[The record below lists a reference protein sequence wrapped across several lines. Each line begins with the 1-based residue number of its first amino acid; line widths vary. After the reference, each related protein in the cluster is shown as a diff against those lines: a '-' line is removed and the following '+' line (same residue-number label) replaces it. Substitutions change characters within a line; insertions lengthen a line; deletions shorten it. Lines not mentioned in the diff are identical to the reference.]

1 MANDPFF
8 RMKIEDVFA
17 IRERGTVAIGRI
29 EQGTLSPGDEVDI
42 QGSGGSKRA
51 VVTGVEMFHKMLN
64 QAGAGDNVGVLLKDI
79 GKDDVK
85 RGDMLMGVGGGDF
98 TWKP

>member
-1 MANDPFF
+1 MPNDPFF
-8 RMKIEDVFA
+8 RMKIEDVFS
-17 IRERGTVAIGRI
+17 IRDRGTVAVGRI

-51 VVTGVEMFHKMLN
+51 VVSGVEMFHKMLN
-64 QAGAGDNVGVLLKDI
+64 QAGVGDNVGVLLKDV
-79 GKDDVK
+79 GKDDVHS
-85 RGDMLMGVGGGDF
+85 GDMLMGVGGGDF